1 MSNAPSPTAAGT
13 PVPSVALRFAEDVP
27 SPDVEDG
34 FETATVSRK
43 MPFDG
48 VVQQIY
54 VDIPSGVRSLAGFK
68 IKDAER
74 GVKQF
79 PFDDESEYASY
90 DDVSQFWPVSFPLR
104 EGDQVE
110 VDYINYNDNVDSHFL
125 KVWLIFV
132 GIEALPYT
140 MEELADRNGVEL

>member
-1 MSNAPSPTAAGT
+1 
-13 PVPSVALRFAEDVP
+13 
-27 SPDVEDG
+27 
-34 FETATVSRK
+34 

-54 VDIPSGVRSLAGFK
+54 IDIPAGVKSLAGFQL
-68 IKDAER
+68 KDAER
-74 GVKQF
+74 GIKQF

-110 VDYINYNDNVDSHFL
+110 VEYINYNDNVDSHFL

-132 GIEALPYT
+132 GVDAMPYT
-140 MEELADRNGVEL
+140 LDELGDRNGVQL